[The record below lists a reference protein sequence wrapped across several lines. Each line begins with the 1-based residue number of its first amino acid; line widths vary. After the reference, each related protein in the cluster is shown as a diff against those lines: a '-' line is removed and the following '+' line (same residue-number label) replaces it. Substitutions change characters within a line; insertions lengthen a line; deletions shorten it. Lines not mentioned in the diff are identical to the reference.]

1 MATRSATRQAREALD
16 RRLIPL
22 GPSARYAP
30 PRLGWIRAVR
40 DALGMSAKDLATRL
54 GVSGYAVR
62 SLEERERSGG
72 IRLDSLR
79 RAAQAMDCSLVYAF
93 IPNGSLEETVQ
104 RQARW
109 ILDEQVGR
117 VRQTMALEAQEAEMS
132 PAALDAQLKTIVD
145 SGRIWSWNGSE
156 K

>member
-1 MATRSATRQAREALD
+1 MSTRSATRQARETLD
-16 RRLIPL
+16 RRLAPL
-22 GPSARYAP
+22 GPAARYAP

-54 GVSGYAVR
+54 GVTGYAVR
-62 SLEERERSGG
+62 SMEEGERTGG

-79 RAAQAMDCSLVYAF
+79 RAAEAMDCSLIYAF
-93 IPNGSLEETVQ
+93 IPNGSLEQTVQ
-104 RQARW
+104 HQARW

-117 VRQTMALEAQEAEMS
+117 ARQTMALEAQEAEMS
-132 PAALDAQLKTIVD
+132 PSSVDAQLKSIVD
-145 SGRIWSWNGSE
+145 SGRIWSWTGSQ